1 MLFKQLVRT
10 AFETCAKKSSFAEN
24 CCSYNYLKHFNK
36 TEKQR
41 EVDEQTE
48 AMKEEVREL
57 SESAV
62 EHFSIMAEFLA
73 NYRSGKIPANFK
85 VC

>member
-1 MLFKQLVRT
+1 MLI
-10 AFETCAKKSSFAEN
+10 
-24 CCSYNYLKHFNK
+24 Y